1 MALQGWR
8 FFGVSATIII
18 YIGGVLFLSMNNIPG
33 SHPKRPRIERFAE
46 FPSFHS
52 PRFPMPS
59 RKMAIRWCRDLKYIN
74 RDLPNYTDYKADFYS
89 KDSMAYLPFIFL
101 YKSFFALAALPS
113 DMSAAL
119 QSLPALTALAS
130 FPGSGNTW
138 LRYLLQQATG
148 ILTGSIYKDYGLLKT
163 GFPAENVCNS
173 SVLLVKTHEWGGKAW
188 APFSK
193 AILLVR
199 DPEKAIIAEFNR
211 QSGGHIGFASPDR
224 YKRTK
229 GKYWQQFVS
238 NKLKGWELMNL
249 SWARNF
255 TGSLKVVFYDD
266 LVHHT
271 ERELRSILDFL
282 QFPVNEQLMRCAIMR
297 KEGIFRRKKRLL
309 SFDPYT
315 EAMRAEVQARR
326 RIVYGLLGRQEP

>member
-1 MALQGWR
+1 
-8 FFGVSATIII
+8 
-18 YIGGVLFLSMNNIPG
+18 
-33 SHPKRPRIERFAE
+33 
-46 FPSFHS
+46 
-52 PRFPMPS
+52 MPS
-59 RKMAIRWCRDLKYIN
+59 RKMTIRWCRDLKYMN
-74 RDLPNYTDYKADFYS
+74 RDLPNYTDYRADFYT
-89 KDSMAYLPFIFL
+89 
-101 YKSFFALAALPS
+101 ALPS
-113 DMSAAL
+113 DVSASL
-119 QSLPALTALAS
+119 QASPMLTALAS

-188 APFSK
+188 APFAK

-255 TGSLKVVFYDD
+255 TGSIKVVFYDD

-282 QFPVNEQLMRCAIMR
+282 QFPVDETLLRCAILR

-315 EAMRAEVQARR
+315 EAMRAEVQARK
-326 RIVYGLLGRQEP
+326 RIVYGLLGRKEH

>member
-59 RKMAIRWCRDLKYIN
+59 RKMTIRWCRDLKYIN
-74 RDLPNYTDYKADFYS
+74 RDLPIYADYKADFYT
-89 KDSMAYLPFIFL
+89 
-101 YKSFFALAALPS
+101 ALPS
-113 DMSAAL
+113 DVSAAL

-138 LRYLLQQATG
+138 LRYLLQQSTG

-173 SVLLVKTHEWGGKAW
+173 SVLLVKTHEWGSKAW

-238 NKLKGWELMNL
+238 NKLKGWEMMNL

-255 TGSLKVVFYDD
+255 TGSIKVVFYDD

-271 ERELRSILDFL
+271 ERELRSILEFL

-315 EAMRAEVQARR
+315 ETMRAEVQSRR

>member
-59 RKMAIRWCRDLKYIN
+59 RKMTIRWCRDLKYIN
-74 RDLPNYTDYKADFYS
+74 RDLPNYTDYRADF
-89 KDSMAYLPFIFL
+89 FT
-101 YKSFFALAALPS
+101 ALPS
-113 DMSAAL
+113 SDLSAAL

-173 SVLLVKTHEWGGKAW
+173 SVLLVKTHEWGSKAW
-188 APFSK
+188 QPFSK

-255 TGSLKVVFYDD
+255 TGSVKVVFYDD

-271 ERELRSILDFL
+271 ERELRSILEFL
-282 QFPVNEQLMRCAIMR
+282 QFPVDEQLMRCAIMR

-326 RIVYGLLGRQEP
+326 RVVYGLLGRQDQE

>member
-59 RKMAIRWCRDLKYIN
+59 RKMTIRWCRDLKYIN
-74 RDLPNYTDYKADFYS
+74 RDLPIYADYKADFYT
-89 KDSMAYLPFIFL
+89 
-101 YKSFFALAALPS
+101 ALPS
-113 DMSAAL
+113 DVSAAL

-138 LRYLLQQATG
+138 LRYLLQQSTG

-173 SVLLVKTHEWGGKAW
+173 SVLLVKTHEWGSKAW

-238 NKLKGWELMNL
+238 NKLKGWEMMNL

-255 TGSLKVVFYDD
+255 TGSIKVVFYDD

-271 ERELRSILDFL
+271 ERELRSILEFL
-282 QFPVNEQLMRCAIMR
+282 QFPVSEPLMRCAIMR

-315 EAMRAEVQARR
+315 ESMRAEVQNRR

>member
-33 SHPKRPRIERFAE
+33 SHPKRTRIERFAE

-59 RKMAIRWCRDLKYIN
+59 RKMTIRWCRDLKYIN
-74 RDLPNYTDYKADFYS
+74 RDLPNYTDYKAGDF
-89 KDSMAYLPFIFL
+89 FT
-101 YKSFFALAALPS
+101 AALPS
-113 DMSAAL
+113 SILGSSSSSDGDAL
-119 QSLPALTALAS
+119 MPPMAMPMLTALAS

-173 SVLLVKTHEWGGKAW
+173 SVLLVKTHEWGSKAW

-255 TGSLKVVFYDD
+255 TGSIKVVFYDD

-271 ERELRSILDFL
+271 ERELRAILEFL
-282 QFPVNEQLMRCAIMR
+282 EYPVDEQLLRCAIMR
-297 KEGIFRRKKRLL
+297 KEGIFRRKKRVL

-315 EAMRAEVQARR
+315 DAMRLEVQTRKR
-326 RIVYGLLGRQEP
+326 WVYGQLGRQE

>member
-46 FPSFHS
+46 FTSFHS

-59 RKMAIRWCRDLKYIN
+59 RKMTIRWCRDLKYIN
-74 RDLPNYTDYKADFYS
+74 RDLPISADYKADFYT
-89 KDSMAYLPFIFL
+89 
-101 YKSFFALAALPS
+101 ALPS
-113 DMSAAL
+113 DVSAAL

-138 LRYLLQQATG
+138 LRYLLQQSTG

-173 SVLLVKTHEWGGKAW
+173 SVLLVKTHEWGSKAW

-238 NKLKGWELMNL
+238 NKLKGWEVMNL

-255 TGSLKVVFYDD
+255 TGDIKVVFYDD

-271 ERELRSILDFL
+271 ERELRSILEFL

-297 KEGIFRRKKRLL
+297 KEGIFRRKKRQL

-315 EAMRAEVQARR
+315 ESMRAEVQNRR

>member
-59 RKMAIRWCRDLKYIN
+59 RKMTIRWCRDLKYIIE
-74 RDLPNYTDYKADFYS
+74 
-89 KDSMAYLPFIFL
+89 IFQ
-101 YKSFFALAALPS
+101 STRTTRPTSTVSTALPS
-113 DMSAAL
+113 DVSAAL

-138 LRYLLQQATG
+138 LRYLLQQSTG

-173 SVLLVKTHEWGGKAW
+173 SVLLVKTHEWGSKAW

-238 NKLKGWELMNL
+238 NKLKGWEVMNL

-255 TGSLKVVFYDD
+255 TGSIKVVFYDD

-271 ERELRSILDFL
+271 ERELRSILEFL
-282 QFPVNEQLMRCAIMR
+282 QFPVSEPLMRCAIMR
-297 KEGIFRRKKRLL
+297 KEGIFRRKKTPAVLR
-309 SFDPYT
+309 SVHGVDEGGGAEP
-315 EAMRAEVQARR
+315 EADSL
-326 RIVYGLLGRQEP
+326 RIVGAPGAVGFPNALL

>member
-33 SHPKRPRIERFAE
+33 SHPKRNRIERFAD
-46 FPSFHS
+46 FSSFHS

-59 RKMAIRWCRDLKYIN
+59 RKMTIRWCRDLKYLN
-74 RDLPNYTDYKADFYS
+74 RELPNYTDYKAGDFYTAPAA
-89 KDSMAYLPFIFL
+89 DEAMAAPQ
-101 YKSFFALAALPS
+101 PS
-113 DMSAAL
+113 TM
-119 QSLPALTALAS
+119 LTALAS

-138 LRYLLQQATG
+138 LRYLLQQSTG

-173 SVLLVKTHEWGGKAW
+173 SVLLVKTHEWGAKAW

-255 TGSLKVVFYDD
+255 TGSIKVVFYDD
-266 LVHHT
+266 LVHQT
-271 ERELRSILDFL
+271 ERELRGILEFL
-282 QFPVNEQLMRCAIMR
+282 EFPVNEQLMRCALMR
-297 KEGIFRRKKRLL
+297 KEGIFRRKKRVL

-315 EAMRAEVQARR
+315 DAMRAELLLRR
-326 RIVYGLLGRQEP
+326 RMVYGLLGRQD

>member
-59 RKMAIRWCRDLKYIN
+59 RKMTIRWCRDLKYIN
-74 RDLPNYTDYKADFYS
+74 RDLPIYADYKADFYT
-89 KDSMAYLPFIFL
+89 
-101 YKSFFALAALPS
+101 ALPS
-113 DMSAAL
+113 DVSAAL

-138 LRYLLQQATG
+138 LRYLLQQSTG

-173 SVLLVKTHEWGGKAW
+173 SVLLVKTHEWGSKAW

-238 NKLKGWELMNL
+238 NKLKGWEVMNL

-255 TGSLKVVFYDD
+255 TGGIKVVFYDD

-271 ERELRSILDFL
+271 ERELRSILEFL

-315 EAMRAEVQARR
+315 DAMRAEVQNRR
-326 RIVYGLLGRQEP
+326 RIVYGILGRQEP

>member
-33 SHPKRPRIERFAE
+33 SHPKRTRIERFAE
-46 FPSFHS
+46 FSSFHS

-59 RKMAIRWCRDLKYIN
+59 RKMTIRWCRDLKYLN
-74 RDLPNYTDYKADFYS
+74 RELPNYTDYKAGDFYT
-89 KDSMAYLPFIFL
+89 
-101 YKSFFALAALPS
+101 ALPS
-113 DMSAAL
+113 DVSASL
-119 QSLPALTALAS
+119 QLQGMPSAPMLTALAS

-173 SVLLVKTHEWGGKAW
+173 SVLLVKTHEWGSKAW

-255 TGSLKVVFYDD
+255 TGSIKVVFYDD

-282 QFPVNEQLMRCAIMR
+282 EFPVNEQLMRCAIMR

-315 EAMRAEVQARR
+315 DSMRAELLARR
-326 RIVYGLLGRQEP
+326 RIVYGLLGRLKDID

>member
-33 SHPKRPRIERFAE
+33 SHPKRTRIERFAE
-46 FPSFHS
+46 FSSFHS

-59 RKMAIRWCRDLKYIN
+59 RKMTIRWCRDLKYLN
-74 RDLPNYTDYKADFYS
+74 RELPNYTDDKAGDFYT
-89 KDSMAYLPFIFL
+89 
-101 YKSFFALAALPS
+101 ALPS
-113 DMSAAL
+113 SDVSASL
-119 QSLPALTALAS
+119 QMPSAPMLTALAS

-173 SVLLVKTHEWGGKAW
+173 SVLLVKTHEWGSKAW

-255 TGSLKVVFYDD
+255 TGSIKVVFYDD

-271 ERELRSILDFL
+271 ERELRNILDFL
-282 QFPVNEQLMRCAIMR
+282 EFPVSEQLIRCAIMR

-315 EAMRAEVQARR
+315 DAMRAELLARR
-326 RIVYGLLGRQEP
+326 RLVYGMLGRLKDND

>member
-33 SHPKRPRIERFAE
+33 SHPKRTRIERFAE
-46 FPSFHS
+46 FSSFHS

-59 RKMAIRWCRDLKYIN
+59 RKMTIRWCRDLKYLN
-74 RDLPNYTDYKADFYS
+74 RELPNYTDDKTGDFYT
-89 KDSMAYLPFIFL
+89 AV
-101 YKSFFALAALPS
+101 PS
-113 DMSAAL
+113 SDVSASL
-119 QSLPALTALAS
+119 QMPSAPMLTALAS

-173 SVLLVKTHEWGGKAW
+173 SVLLVKTHEWGSKAW

-255 TGSLKVVFYDD
+255 TGSIKVVFYDD

-271 ERELRSILDFL
+271 ERELRNILDFL
-282 QFPVNEQLMRCAIMR
+282 EFPVSEQLMRCAIMR

-315 EAMRAEVQARR
+315 DVMRAELLARR
-326 RIVYGLLGRQEP
+326 RLVYGMLGRLKDND

>member
-33 SHPKRPRIERFAE
+33 SHPKRTRIERFAE
-46 FPSFHS
+46 FSSFHS

-59 RKMAIRWCRDLKYIN
+59 RKMTIRWCRDLKYLN
-74 RDLPNYTDYKADFYS
+74 RELPNYTDDKAGDFYT
-89 KDSMAYLPFIFL
+89 
-101 YKSFFALAALPS
+101 ALPS
-113 DMSAAL
+113 SDVSASL
-119 QSLPALTALAS
+119 QMPSAPMLTALAS

-173 SVLLVKTHEWGGKAW
+173 SVLLVKTHEWGSKAW

-255 TGSLKVVFYDD
+255 TGSIKVVFYDD

-271 ERELRSILDFL
+271 ERELRNILDFL
-282 QFPVNEQLMRCAIMR
+282 EFPVSEQLMRCAIMR

-315 EAMRAEVQARR
+315 DAMRAELLARR
-326 RIVYGLLGRQEP
+326 RLVYGMLGRLKDND

>member
-59 RKMAIRWCRDLKYIN
+59 RKMTIRWCRDLKYIN
-74 RDLPNYTDYKADFYS
+74 RDLPNYTDYKADFYTA
-89 KDSMAYLPFIFL
+89 M
-101 YKSFFALAALPS
+101 PS
-113 DMSAAL
+113 DISAAL

-138 LRYLLQQATG
+138 LRYLLQQSTG
-148 ILTGSIYKDYGLLKT
+148 VLTGSIYKDYGLLKT

-173 SVLLVKTHEWGGKAW
+173 SVLLVKTHEWGSKAW
-188 APFSK
+188 APFAK

-238 NKLKGWELMNL
+238 NKLKGWEVMNL

-255 TGSLKVVFYDD
+255 TGSIKVVFYDD

-282 QFPVNEQLMRCAIMR
+282 QFPVDEQLMRCAIIR

-315 EAMRAEVQARR
+315 VSMRAEVENRR
-326 RIVYGLLGRQEP
+326 RIVYGMLGRQEP

>member
-59 RKMAIRWCRDLKYIN
+59 RKMTIRWCRELKYIN
-74 RDLPNYTDYKADFYS
+74 RDLPIYADYKADFYT
-89 KDSMAYLPFIFL
+89 
-101 YKSFFALAALPS
+101 ALPS
-113 DMSAAL
+113 DVSAAL

-138 LRYLLQQATG
+138 LRYLLQQSTG

-173 SVLLVKTHEWGGKAW
+173 SVLLVKTHEWGSKAW

-238 NKLKGWELMNL
+238 NKLKGWEVMNL

-255 TGSLKVVFYDD
+255 TGSIKVVFYDD
-266 LVHHT
+266 LVQHT
-271 ERELRSILDFL
+271 ERELRSILEFL

-315 EAMRAEVQARR
+315 EAMRAEVQSRR

>member
-59 RKMAIRWCRDLKYIN
+59 RKMTIRWCRDLKYIN
-74 RDLPNYTDYKADFYS
+74 RDLPIYADYKADFYT
-89 KDSMAYLPFIFL
+89 
-101 YKSFFALAALPS
+101 ALPS
-113 DMSAAL
+113 DVSAAL

-138 LRYLLQQATG
+138 LRYLLQQSTG

-173 SVLLVKTHEWGGKAW
+173 SVLLVKTHEWGSKAW

-238 NKLKGWELMNL
+238 NKLKGWEVMNL

-255 TGSLKVVFYDD
+255 TGGIKVVFYDD

-271 ERELRSILDFL
+271 ERELRSILEFL

-315 EAMRAEVQARR
+315 ESMRAEVQNRR

>member
-59 RKMAIRWCRDLKYIN
+59 RKMTIRWCRDLKYMN
-74 RDLPNYTDYKADFYS
+74 RDLPNYTDYRADFYT
-89 KDSMAYLPFIFL
+89 
-101 YKSFFALAALPS
+101 LPS
-113 DMSAAL
+113 DVSTSLQAA
-119 QSLPALTALAS
+119 SPTLTALAS

-148 ILTGSIYKDYGLLKT
+148 VLTGSIYKDYGLLKT

-188 APFSK
+188 APFAK

-255 TGSLKVVFYDD
+255 TGSIKVVFYDD

-271 ERELRSILDFL
+271 ERELRAILDFL
-282 QFPVNEQLMRCAIMR
+282 QFPIDETLLRCAILR

-315 EAMRAEVQARR
+315 EAMRAEVQARK
-326 RIVYGLLGRQEP
+326 RIVYGLLGRKEH